1 MRAVMAVLRAAGNL
15 KRADD
20 MHNPTDEN
28 ILMLRAILDVNLAKF
43 LSHDIALFNG
53 IVGDLFPGVVLPTI
67 DREWMNKAMRKA
79 CALYNLQPTAPFIKK
94 VVQIYEMMVVRH
106 GFMIVGLPYAG
117 KTSGWKVLAEM
128 LRTMHQWFPDDNRF
142 VAPVHALAYS
152 SINASTHAFT
162 HCRYCD
168 VYPVV
173 INPKAVTMGQLYG
186 SFDDVTHEWTDGIIP
201 IYYRRCVANKAS

>member
-1 MRAVMAVLRAAGNL
+1 MAVLRAAGNL

-67 DREWMNKAMRKA
+67 DRVWMNKAMRKA

-128 LRTMHQWFPDDNRF
+128 LRTMHAWFPNDSRF
-142 VAPVHALAYS
+142 VTP
-152 SINASTHAFT
+152 STHSST
-162 HCRYCD
+162 H
-168 VYPVV
+168 
-173 INPKAVTMGQLYG
+173 QLTLSRTL
-186 SFDDVTHEWTDGIIP
+186 SFF
-201 IYYRRCVANKAS
+201 